1 MSGPEPATLVD
12 GMNVIGSR
20 PDGWWKDRRGAMV
33 RFAGL
38 LLEWGEPV
46 TVVFDGHP
54 WDRAPQ
60 DEATLAVRWAPGG
73 RDAADHEIA
82 RIVEAAPH
90 PGELTVVTSDAALAE
105 RVRAAGAAVEGA
117 RAFRRRV
124 EAAVPESE
132 RP

>member
-1 MSGPEPATLVD
+1 MTGARLIVD
-12 GMNVIGSR
+12 GLNVIGSR
-20 PDGWWKDRRGAMV
+20 PDGWWKDRRGAMT

-46 TVVFDGHP
+46 LVVFDGRD
-54 WDRAPQ
+54 WDGAPQ
-60 DEATLAVRWAPGG
+60 DEDTLAVRWAPGG
-73 RDAADHEIA
+73 RDAADDEIV
-82 RIVEAAPH
+82 RLVEADPDPA
-90 PGELTVVTSDAALAE
+90 GLVVVTSDAALAE